1 MPKNTQSTVAGLG
14 DTNPALSELELL
26 TPFSVTGFAEND
38 FAMNRF
44 VHSLT
49 ESHDCVPGPVLG
61 AEDTGGL
68 GADFVEFTANWDK
81 GARRGTSEE
90 PMTNFGK

>member
-1 MPKNTQSTVAGLG
+1 MAGLG

-26 TPFSVTGFAEND
+26 TPFSATQFAEND

-44 VHSLT
+44 VHSFS

-68 GADFVEFTANWDK
+68 DADFVELTANWD
-81 GARRGTSEE
+81 E
-90 PMTNFGK
+90 